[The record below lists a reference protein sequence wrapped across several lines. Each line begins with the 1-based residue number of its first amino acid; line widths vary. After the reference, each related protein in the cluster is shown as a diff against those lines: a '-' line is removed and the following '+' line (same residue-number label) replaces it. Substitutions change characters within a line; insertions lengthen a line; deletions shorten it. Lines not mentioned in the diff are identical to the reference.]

1 MYWVPGHAEV
11 RGNEMADWLAEDG
24 SVQKSVRIE
33 PSLGVFIQNIKK
45 KIKCWVDNQHLE
57 MWRGPS
63 STQRQ
68 SRKLILGPT
77 LTTKARLLTFNR
89 TQSRVVIGLLTGHTT
104 LRRYLYLI
112 GLNNNPHVGGVVQ
125 RKKLQ
130 STFCVSVKLW
140 FQRDMHM

>member
-1 MYWVPGHAEV
+1 
-11 RGNEMADWLAEDG
+11 MADWLAEDG
-24 SVQKSVRIE
+24 SVQKSVRPE

-57 MWRGPS
+57 MWSGPS

-77 LTTKARLLTFNR
+77 LTMKARLLTFNR
-89 TQSRVVIGLLTGHTT
+89 TQSRVVIGLLTGHNT

-112 GLNNNPHVGGVVQ
+112 GLNNNPSCRRCGTEEETSVHILYECEALVSGGHAYVFLLLGP
-125 RKKLQ
+125 K
-130 STFCVSVKLW
+130 
-140 FQRDMHM
+140 